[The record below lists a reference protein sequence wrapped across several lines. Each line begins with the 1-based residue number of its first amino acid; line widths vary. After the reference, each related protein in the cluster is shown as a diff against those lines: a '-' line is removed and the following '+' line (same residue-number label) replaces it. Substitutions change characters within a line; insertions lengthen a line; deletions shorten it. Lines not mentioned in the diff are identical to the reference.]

1 MLQHYILRS
10 VGLHRNAPRVY
21 LDDGFLNATAFQPG
35 TLYNVHVEE
44 SGCRIVLKVSE
55 TGSRKVSSKDKRGR
69 RQPVIDINS
78 RTDLAGFDGQQ
89 LVRIVITHAEV
100 YILIPA
106 SERNRRERLRR
117 LLAKFNEGQDLRMAS
132 FAHGIGVMSNAAHA
146 GLTKAG
152 VNATLAIANELESI
166 FIGQSM
172 QFNDAWSA
180 NTHALAA
187 PMQEVVQDQ
196 WLMNRLG
203 TVEIME
209 AGIPCSGAS
218 KAGKAKRGL
227 HHMESHPTVGHLIAP
242 VVMAIQHLQ
251 PVAVCIENV
260 ESYSTS
266 ASADILRK
274 MLNDMLYAVHEIVLD
289 ARPFG
294 TTEGRTRW
302 FLVAVT
308 QGIEIDLQVLLNT
321 APEPAPTVA
330 EQLDDIALDAPAWRS
345 FTYLIKKEERDAS
358 KGNCF
363 AMQIVKSSDCSVPTL
378 RKGYHKGGSTDPLL
392 EHPTREGLYR
402 LFTPAEHARFKGIPA
417 SLIAGM
423 SSVQAHQGLGQS
435 ISYPVVSAIFELLGR
450 SLSALRQQDV
460 EVKQAASPSYNLVAT
475 G

>member
-227 HHMESHPTVGHLIAP
+227 HHMESHPT
-242 VVMAIQHLQ
+242 
-251 PVAVCIENV
+251 
-260 ESYSTS
+260 
-266 ASADILRK
+266 
-274 MLNDMLYAVHEIVLD
+274 
-289 ARPFG
+289 
-294 TTEGRTRW
+294 
-302 FLVAVT
+302 
-308 QGIEIDLQVLLNT
+308 
-321 APEPAPTVA
+321 
-330 EQLDDIALDAPAWRS
+330 
-345 FTYLIKKEERDAS
+345 
-358 KGNCF
+358 
-363 AMQIVKSSDCSVPTL
+363 
-378 RKGYHKGGSTDPLL
+378 
-392 EHPTREGLYR
+392 
-402 LFTPAEHARFKGIPA
+402 
-417 SLIAGM
+417 
-423 SSVQAHQGLGQS
+423 
-435 ISYPVVSAIFELLGR
+435 
-450 SLSALRQQDV
+450 
-460 EVKQAASPSYNLVAT
+460 
-475 G
+475 